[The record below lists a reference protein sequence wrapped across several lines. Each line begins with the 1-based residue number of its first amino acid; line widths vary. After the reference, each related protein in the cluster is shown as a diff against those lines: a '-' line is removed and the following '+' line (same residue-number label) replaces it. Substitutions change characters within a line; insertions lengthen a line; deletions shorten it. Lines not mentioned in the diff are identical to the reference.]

1 MAILA
6 VLSIVISIAALFIAM
21 GTMRDS
27 NQITEQTEEISKV
40 ILDKV
45 IKMIDEEINSTNKK
59 IKKRTKKVEKND

>member
-21 GTMRDS
+21 GSMRDS
-27 NQITEQTEEISKV
+27 NQITEHTEEISRV

>member
-6 VLSIVISIAALFIAM
+6 VLSIGISISALFIAM
-21 GTMRDS
+21 GSMRDS

>member
-21 GTMRDS
+21 GSMRDS
-27 NQITEQTEEISKV
+27 NQITAQTEEISKV

>member
-27 NQITEQTEEISKV
+27 NQITAQTEEISKV

-45 IKMIDEEINSTNKK
+45 IKMIDEENNSTNKK

>member
-6 VLSIVISIAALFIAM
+6 VLSIVISISALFIAM
-21 GTMRDS
+21 GSMRDS

>member
-27 NQITEQTEEISKV
+27 NRITEQTEEISKV

>member
-27 NQITEQTEEISKV
+27 NQIAEQTEEISKV

-59 IKKRTKKVEKND
+59 IKKRTKKVERND

>member
-6 VLSIVISIAALFIAM
+6 VLSIVISISALFIAM
-21 GTMRDS
+21 GSMRDS
-27 NQITEQTEEISKV
+27 NKITEQTEEISKV

>member
-6 VLSIVISIAALFIAM
+6 VLSIVISISALFIAM
-21 GTMRDS
+21 GSMRDS
-27 NQITEQTEEISKV
+27 NKITEQTDEITKA

-45 IKMIDEEINSTNKK
+45 IKMIEEEINSTNKK

>member
-6 VLSIVISIAALFIAM
+6 VLSIVISISALFISM
-21 GTMRDS
+21 GSMRDS
-27 NQITEQTEEISKV
+27 NKITERTEEISKV

>member
-1 MAILA
+1 MAI
-6 VLSIVISIAALFIAM
+6 ISIISLVLAIAAVFISISS
-21 GTMRDS
+21 MRD
-27 NQITEQTEEISKV
+27 QEKLTDQISKV

>member
-27 NQITEQTEEISKV
+27 NQIAEQTDAISKV

>member
-21 GTMRDS
+21 GSMRDS
-27 NQITEQTEEISKV
+27 NQITAQTEEISKV

-45 IKMIDEEINSTNKK
+45 IKMIDEENNSTNKK

>member
-21 GTMRDS
+21 GSMRDS
-27 NQITEQTEEISKV
+27 NQINELTDKITLV
-40 ILDKV
+40 IYDKV

-59 IKKRTKKVEKND
+59 VKKRTKKVEKND